1 MFRRIIVGIVFSFFL
16 LFASQAWALE
26 EESPSKE
33 KTITVFVRDGCP
45 KCEEEEDFLNS
56 ISEQNPSFAIQYINI
71 YEGPENKKLFDRF
84 VDTIGL
90 GKITPITLVG
100 KQVFQGFESPE
111 TTGKFI
117 IDAIQKNEVLLKE
130 DLEYVFEAPQNIE
143 IAGTFEGCDEN
154 DDECKLPENSLL
166 SSVRIP
172 FLGTYDLRGVSL
184 FSLASILGLL
194 DGFNPCAMWVLII
207 FILTLVQIGDRLKM
221 AFVAGTFLIAQ
232 AIMYTLIIVSWWKFF
247 DFAGNAPII
256 TMAIGI
262 LAIGAGG
269 FFLWEGVFTDG
280 TCKVTT
286 GTQRKK
292 IKDRITEIATSPI
305 SILSFFGI
313 LGLAFSVNIIE
324 FACSAGYPQVFTN
337 VLSASS
343 FSLFEKILA
352 ITVYILFY
360 MIDDMIV
367 FFIAL
372 YSIEKIGI
380 THKFSRASNII
391 GGLIMLLIGI
401 LMIVK
406 PDLLSL

>member
-1 MFRRIIVGIVFSFFL
+1 MIQKLSFILFSFL
-16 LFASQAWALE
+16 LAFTWQISANSQA
-26 EESPSKE
+26 PKE
-33 KTITVFVRDGCP
+33 IERTITVFVRDGCT
-45 KCEEEEDFLNS
+45 KCEEEKDFLNS
-56 ISEQNPSFAIQYINI
+56 ILEQNPSFMIRYINI
-71 YEGPENKKLFDRF
+71 SESIENKNLFDRF

-100 KQVFQGFESPE
+100 TQVFQGFESPE

-130 DLEYVFEAPQNIE
+130 YLEYAFDAPQNIQ

-154 DDECKLPENSLL
+154 DTECKLPENSLL

-172 FLGTYDLRGVSL
+172 FFGTYDLRSVSL

-207 FILTLVQIGDRLKM
+207 FILTLIQIGDRLKM
-221 AFVAGTFLIAQ
+221 VFVAGTFLIAEG
-232 AIMYTLIIVSWWKFF
+232 IMYALIIISWWKFF

-256 TMAIGI
+256 TIAVGV

-269 FFLWEGVFTDG
+269 FFLWEGLFTDG

-286 GTQRKK
+286 GNQRKK
-292 IKDRITEIATSPI
+292 IKDRIVAIANSPI
-305 SILSFFGI
+305 SILSFFAI

-343 FSLFEKILA
+343 FSFFEKILA
-352 ITVYILFY
+352 IAIYVLFY
-360 MIDDMIV
+360 MLDDIIV
-367 FFIAL
+367 FGIAL

-380 THKFSRASNII
+380 THKFAKASNII
-391 GGLIMLLIGI
+391 GGSIILLIGI

-406 PDLLSL
+406 PELLSL